1 MASTMQPA
9 NLSRTL
15 LLFVGGLVA
24 GLAIAA
30 GVAIYLTN
38 VPGPFVNK
46 VQRPTE
52 KVNPTADGKLPD
64 PNTPLFRPT
73 DPAQAPPTVAPPVAP
88 PTAAVAPGTGPTP
101 SATAP
106 AAVPTEG
113 EGTRFALQTGAFR
126 NADDADAMRARLA
139 LIGLDAR
146 IFPVEQAGERLFRV
160 RLGPYGTLDDVNKIR
175 ARLVENGMESQLVR
189 VR

>member
-52 KVNPTADGKLPD
+52 KVNPSTDGKLPD
-64 PNTPLFRPT
+64 PNTPLYRPT

-88 PTAAVAPGTGPTP
+88 PTAVAPGPAQ

-106 AAVPTEG
+106 AATPAEG
-113 EGTRFALQTGAFR
+113 EGTRFALQAGAFR

-146 IFPVEQAGERLFRV
+146 IFPVEQAGETLFRV

>member
-1 MASTMQPA
+1 MASTMLPA
-9 NLSRTL
+9 NFSRTL
-15 LLFVGGLVA
+15 LFFVGGLVA

-30 GVAIYLTN
+30 GVALYLTK

-46 VQRPTE
+46 VQRSTE
-52 KVNPTADGKLPD
+52 KVNPSADGKLPD
-64 PNTPLFRPT
+64 PNAPLHRPS
-73 DPAQAPPTVAPPVAP
+73 DPTQGPPAVAPVPP
-88 PTAAVAPGTGPTP
+88 PTAAVAPGANPAQPVTP
-101 SATAP
+101 NAATP
-106 AAVPTEG
+106 IEG

-126 NADDADAMRARLA
+126 SADDADAMRARLA

-146 IFPVEQAGERLFRV
+146 IFPVDHGGETLFRV
-160 RLGPYGTLDDVNKIR
+160 RLGPYGNLDDVNRIR